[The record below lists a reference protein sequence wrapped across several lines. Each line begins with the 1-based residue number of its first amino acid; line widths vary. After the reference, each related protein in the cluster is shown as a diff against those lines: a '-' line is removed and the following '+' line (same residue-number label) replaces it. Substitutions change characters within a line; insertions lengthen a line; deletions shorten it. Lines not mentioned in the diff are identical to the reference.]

1 MHSQKGIVR
10 IVPQEHL
17 SVIMIKDRNTLIA
30 DLAMGSIISR
40 QTNGQIYKSVHGLRG
55 VRDKT
60 RLAIDKIK
68 RHL

>member
-30 DLAMGSIISR
+30 DLAMGSIIS
-40 QTNGQIYKSVHGLRG
+40 GEYEI
-55 VRDKT
+55 
-60 RLAIDKIK
+60 RLAWPLIK
-68 RHL
+68 